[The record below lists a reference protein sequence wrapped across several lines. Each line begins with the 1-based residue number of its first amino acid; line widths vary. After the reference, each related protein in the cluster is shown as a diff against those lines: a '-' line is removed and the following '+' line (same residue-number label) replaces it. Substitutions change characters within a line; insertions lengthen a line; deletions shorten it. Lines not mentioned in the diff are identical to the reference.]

1 MKTNRKLNY
10 DLLRVIAMIGV
21 VVTHVNSHFLYIAD
35 VNSINF
41 YFLTSYTSVVRFSA
55 LIFIMV
61 SGVFLLDPKKE
72 LNIKLYLKNISQ
84 EQFFRF

>member
-41 YFLTSYTSVVRFSA
+41 YFLTSYTSVVRFQ
-55 LIFIMV
+55 L
-61 SGVFLLDPKKE
+61 
-72 LNIKLYLKNISQ
+72 
-84 EQFFRF
+84 